1 MKVILDSNV
10 FDDVVKGKIDL
21 DIFEKNNIEVCITH
35 IQVDEINE
43 CPDKEKRA
51 LLFNSMTALRPEKIP
66 SESFVIGMSR
76 IGEAKIT
83 DGDHIIERLKNSN
96 IKRTN
101 DAIIGE
107 TAIKNDLILITNDKR
122 FKNKVIELGGHA
134 MDTEELIRNIGDG
147 IKDKNFLY
155 D

>member
-1 MKVILDSNV
+1 M
-10 FDDVVKGKIDL
+10 
-21 DIFEKNNIEVCITH
+21 
-35 IQVDEINE
+35 
-43 CPDKEKRA
+43 
-51 LLFNSMTALRPEKIP
+51 LFNSMTALRPEKIP
-66 SESFVIGMSR
+66 SESFVIGVSR

>member
-10 FDDVVKGKIDL
+10 FDDVVKGKINH
-21 DIFEKNNIEVCITH
+21 DIFTKNNMEVYITH

-51 LLFNSMTALRPEKIP
+51 LLFNFMTTLRPEKIP
-66 SESFVIGMSR
+66 SESLVIGVSR

-83 DGDHIIERLKNSN
+83 DGKGLIENLRNGN

-107 TAIKNDLILITNDKR
+107 TAIKNDLTLITNDKQ
-122 FKNKVIELGGHA
+122 FKNKVIELGGRA
-134 MDTEELIRNIGDG
+134 IDTDELLHNIGT
-147 IKDKNFLY
+147 L
-155 D
+155 